1 MQTRSDIAHRLRALR
16 LERGLSQIDLS
27 RLSGLDQRR
36 ISAVER
42 ASVDPRLET
51 LLVLAAALG
60 AQIAIVP
67 KDDPANR
74 LDASAVASNSPF
86 SDDDDDDEELFV
98 TGVSNIISNLRD

>member
-1 MQTRSDIAHRLRALR
+1 MQTRRDIARQLSALR
-16 LERGLSQIDLS
+16 RKRGLSQVQLS

-51 LLVLAAALG
+51 LLALAAALG

-67 KDDPANR
+67 R
-74 LDASAVASNSPF
+74 EEEVSRMDAVPWLF
-86 SDDDDDDEELFV
+86 SDQDDDDEESPI
-98 TGVSNIISNLRD
+98 TGVTAIISQLRD

>member
-1 MQTRSDIAHRLRALR
+1 MQTRRDIAHRLRALR
-16 LERGLSQIDLS
+16 LERGISQVELS

-51 LLVLAAALG
+51 LLAFAAALG

-67 KDDPANR
+67 REDEVSR
-74 LDASAVASNSPF
+74 MDARPSPF
-86 SDDDDDDEELFV
+86 SDQDDDEEGPPITGV
-98 TGVSNIISNLRD
+98 TGIISHLQD